1 MTLDR
6 EVRSSRTF
14 SLAQSPFN
22 SLLRR
27 LHLLHANGEI
37 RAIPLVVVAW
47 LPLCIGVLSTL
58 LLGERRQAMLFD
70 LSVHVRLLLG
80 IPIVVFAEHLL
91 DVRCRGAITMM
102 YENEIA
108 ERTRLDPIIDRAERL
123 RDSRVAAVV
132 IITLAILAGEAVLWG
147 VTGSTG
153 VVAGVAH
160 ARDFSFA
167 NLWYSGFALPLVQ
180 FLLLRWL
187 WHWVIWSYIVL
198 HLSRLPL
205 ATTAMH
211 PDHAA
216 GLAFLAGPIS
226 AFSSF
231 LFGASCVLSSAWG
244 TQILHGGAT
253 MQGLIPSFVVFVA
266 IAVVVACGPQL
277 AYIGQLYNARYRE
290 TWHYHTF
297 SLEYV
302 RDFRRKWLVKP
313 ASDELGSPDIQ
324 SLNDLGGAYG
334 TLEKTRL
341 LPIGRR
347 MLVAIVLSAVIPMLP
362 LAATAVPLTQLLKRV
377 GSAMLG
383 GLPL

>member
-1 MTLDR
+1 MTLQR

-14 SLAQSPFN
+14 WLGTSPFN
-22 SLLRR
+22 SVLRR
-27 LHLLHANGEI
+27 LHLLHEDGGI
-37 RAIPLVVVAW
+37 RAIPLVVTAW
-47 LPLCIGVLSTL
+47 LPLCLGAIWTL
-58 LLGERRQAMLFD
+58 LFGEHPQPILVD
-70 LSVHVRLLLG
+70 LSVHVRLLVG
-80 IPIVVFAEHLL
+80 IPVVIFAEHLL
-91 DVRCRGAITMM
+91 DVRCRGAVVLL
-102 YENEIA
+102 YENELA
-108 ERTRLDPIIDRAERL
+108 EAPVLDRVIDRAERL
-123 RDSRVAAVV
+123 RDSRVATIA
-132 IITLAILAGEAVLWG
+132 ITLFAVIAGQAVLWG
-147 VTGSTG
+147 ATGPTG
-153 VVAGVAH
+153 LFAGVAH
-160 ARDFSFA
+160 AGDLSFA
-167 NLWYSGFALPLVQ
+167 RVWYSCVALPLVQ

-187 WHWVIWSYIVL
+187 WHWVIWSYVVL

-226 AFSSF
+226 AFTGF
-231 LFGASCVLSSAWG
+231 LFGVSCVLSAAWG
-244 TQILHGGAT
+244 TQILHGRTT
-253 MQGLIPSFVVFVA
+253 MQGLIPSFVVFVI

-297 SLEYV
+297 ALEYV
-302 RDFRRKWLVKP
+302 RDFQRKWLLKP

-324 SLNDLGGAYG
+324 SLNDLGGSYG

-341 LPIGRR
+341 LPIGKR
-347 MLVAIVLSAVIPMLP
+347 MLVSLVLAALIPMLP
-362 LAATAVPLTQLLKRV
+362 IAATAVPLTQLLKRV